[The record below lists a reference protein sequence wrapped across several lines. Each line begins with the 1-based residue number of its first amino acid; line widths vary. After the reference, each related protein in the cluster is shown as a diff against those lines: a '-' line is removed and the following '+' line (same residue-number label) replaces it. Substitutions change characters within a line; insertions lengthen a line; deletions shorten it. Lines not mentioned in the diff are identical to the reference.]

1 MQTCY
6 CILKRLGIPNVQH
19 SLPQPCAPRSHGVRL
34 PPAPLQ
40 REQPPA
46 AGGAA
51 RCHAPAPCARTRC
64 EHSAVLCLAALPAV
78 HRNRGCPTFVF
89 FSNHAVTPRSTF
101 ASRPGQRCRVSARCR
116 QRRDGRGWR
125 PGQQQPHG
133 PTAAPRA
140 PTAGPRCSGLPEPS
154 PLCSVPGHAAPHRR
168 GLPAGAEKGKAWE
181 TARSVFR
188 PTKRYCEP
196 RAAPQEA
203 GLSSA
208 EHGAARRTVRG
219 SGTQGLLFGVTAIDG
234 ARGQMESTAFR
245 ENSALSLELNTASQ
259 RGLLPAKPRAPATFT
274 ASL

>member
-1 MQTCY
+1 M
-6 CILKRLGIPNVQH
+6 
-19 SLPQPCAPRSHGVRL
+19 RL

-51 RCHAPAPCARTRC
+51 RCHAPAPCARTRW
-64 EHSAVLCLAALPAV
+64 EHSAALCLAALPAV

-89 FSNHAVTPRSTF
+89 FSNHPVTPCSSF
-101 ASRPGQRCRVSARCR
+101 ASHPGQRCG
-116 QRRDGRGWR
+116 DGRGWR
-125 PGQQQPHG
+125 PGRQRPHG
-133 PTAAPRA
+133 PTAAPQA

-154 PLCSVPGHAAPHRR
+154 PLCSVPSHAAPHRW
-168 GLPAGAEKGKAWE
+168 GLPAGEEKGKAWE
-181 TARSVFR
+181 TARSVFW

-208 EHGAARRTVRG
+208 ERGAARRTVRG
-219 SGTQGLLFGVTAIDG
+219 SGTQGLLFRVTAIDG